1 MFSRKLNKTSYTKIV
16 FNSVPTVCVDW
27 QKHLGMYLDMVLN
40 FKRCIKEK
48 MSKAIKEIV
57 AIYKLGKT
65 LPRHSLITISKSM
78 LRFHLDYGDIIYN
91 QPNRGSFGKKIGSI

>member
-1 MFSRKLNKTSYTKIV
+1 
-16 FNSVPTVCVDW
+16 
-27 QKHLGMYLDMVLN
+27 MVLN

-65 LPRHSLITISKSM
+65 LPRHSLITIFKSI

-91 QPNRGSFGKKIGSI
+91 QRNRGSFGKKIESIQYNVDLAITAAIKEHLKVSCAVN